1 MNELEYNENIIED
14 LGLTEMQVLNIISR
28 WYVNGMMP
36 DIIQNE
42 DAYELDELVDDL
54 FFNKFD
60 EEKLIKDTIF
70 DIEYHINKKK

>member
-1 MNELEYNENIIED
+1 MKHLEYNKNIIEH

-42 DAYELDELVDDL
+42 DGLELDEIVDDL
-54 FFNKFD
+54 FFTKFE
-60 EEKLIKDTIF
+60 EEKLIQDTIF
-70 DIEYHINKKK
+70 YLGLAD